1 LATADAAA
9 PGAAAKRARRLSRED
24 FEALGA
30 FRQALRRFLAFSE
43 AAALGQNL
51 TPQQHQA
58 LLAIRAHRGNE
69 PMSISQLADCLIIKN
84 HSAVGL
90 VSRLRERGLVERQ
103 PSAYDRRRIILRLTS
118 AAERKL
124 EVISRDNLRELK
136 GSAEAIGDLLQ
147 TLKRLELRGVWT
159 TPKRRAAR
167 RGGPAGSTSRTQ
179 PAR

>member
-9 PGAAAKRARRLSRED
+9 AGAAGKRARPRRLSRED

-43 AAALGQNL
+43 AAAFGQNL

-58 LLAIRAHRGNE
+58 LLAIKAHRGNE

-90 VSRLRERGLVERQ
+90 VSRLRERGLVERR
-103 PSAYDRRRIILRLTS
+103 PSAYDRRRVILRLTP

-124 EVISRDNLRELK
+124 EVISRNNLRELK

-147 TLKRLELRGVWT
+147 TLQRLELRGVWT
-159 TPKRRAAR
+159 EPKPRTVR
-167 RGGPAGSTSRTQ
+167 RGRPAASTSST
-179 PAR
+179 